1 MPSSS
6 IKAITRK
13 SETLMDLFIYINDL
27 SPLDMDLLLT
37 LIAHNNKQMT
47 LEDLSKA
54 VNRDKSTVFRSLQKL
69 TGLGICVK
77 ESRTLKE
84 GGHFHVYSAIS
95 REIFKLETE
104 KRVKELEQSLRR
116 ILKKFEDD
124 LEVML
129 DDVFDTKKKIIK

>member
-1 MPSSS
+1 
-6 IKAITRK
+6 
-13 SETLMDLFIYINDL
+13 
-27 SPLDMDLLLT
+27 MDLLLT
-37 LIAHNNKQMT
+37 LIKYNDKQMT

-84 GGHFHVYSAIS
+84 GGHFHVYSSIS
-95 REIFKLETE
+95 RDIFKLETE

-124 LEVML
+124 LDIML
-129 DDVFDTKKKIIK
+129 DDVYKKK

>member
-1 MPSSS
+1 MS
-6 IKAITRK
+6 A
-13 SETLMDLFIYINDL
+13 TLKDLFIYIYDL

-37 LIAHNNKQMT
+37 LIKYSDKQMT

-69 TGLGICVK
+69 TVLGICVT
-77 ESRTLKE
+77 ERRTLKE
-84 GGHFHVYSAIS
+84 GGHFHVYSSIS
-95 REIFKLETE
+95 RDIFKLETE

-124 LEVML
+124 LDVML
-129 DDVFDTKKKIIK
+129 DDVYKKK

>member
-1 MPSSS
+1 MS
-6 IKAITRK
+6 A
-13 SETLMDLFIYINDL
+13 TLKDLFIYIYDL
-27 SPLDMDLLLT
+27 SPLDMDFLLT
-37 LIAHNNKQMT
+37 LIKYSDKQMT

-84 GGHFHVYSAIS
+84 GGHFYVYSSIS
-95 REIFKLETE
+95 RDIFKLETE

-124 LEVML
+124 LDVML
-129 DDVFDTKKKIIK
+129 DDVYKKK

>member
-6 IKAITRK
+6 INAITRM
-13 SETLMDLFIYINDL
+13 SATLKDLFIYIYDL

-37 LIAHNNKQMT
+37 LIKYNDKQMT

-84 GGHFHVYSAIS
+84 GGHFHVYSSIS
-95 REIFKLETE
+95 RDIFKLETE

-116 ILKKFEDD
+116 ILE
-124 LEVML
+124 E
-129 DDVFDTKKKIIK
+129 I

>member
-6 IKAITRK
+6 INAITRM
-13 SETLMDLFIYINDL
+13 SATLKDLFIYIYDL

-37 LIAHNNKQMT
+37 LIAHHNKQMT

-84 GGHFHVYSAIS
+84 GGHFHV
-95 REIFKLETE
+95 
-104 KRVKELEQSLRR
+104 
-116 ILKKFEDD
+116 
-124 LEVML
+124 
-129 DDVFDTKKKIIK
+129 